1 MSSKAAVLIVGDG
14 PDDMGEICATIRA
27 AGREVCYACSFAE
40 GVDCL
45 DHQSIE
51 SVILSQGTRLFEG
64 RSVLVRAIEKDRHLP
79 VLVLTRSLN
88 MQNYLEAMQ
97 LGAWDYWEKPVS
109 PEDITKWV
117 NTHSCVAA
125 HCA

>member
-45 DHQSIE
+45 DHESIE

-117 NTHSCVAA
+117 STHSCVPA